1 MNQSNSLTVSL
12 KNEYAIKVGTK
23 ERLVTAETVMVKGG
37 KMAAGLLAEVGFAS
51 AYTKAQHGNFRAAVE
66 IMSFGATPSQVKGL
80 APQPN
85 ATGQVVWTR
94 ARVAM
99 LAELVLDRKPAD
111 DKAWSKQALKGRT
124 MATLVKGLFDKP
136 PVVHST
142 PADDATDATIRQP
155 DALAGLEPALM

>member
-1 MNQSNSLTVSL
+1 MNQSNSLTVNL
-12 KNEYAIKVGTK
+12 KNEYSIKVGTK

-37 KMAAGLLAEVGFAS
+37 KLAAHLLEEVGFAS

-66 IMSFGATPSQVKGL
+66 IMGFGATPSQLKAT

-85 ATGQVVWTR
+85 EAGQVVWSR

-99 LAELVLDRKPAD
+99 LAELVLDRKPAEG
-111 DKAWSKQALKGRT
+111 KVWSKQAIKGRT
-124 MATLVKGLFDKP
+124 MATIVKGLFDKP
-136 PVVHST
+136 PVVQPT
-142 PADDATDATIRQP
+142 PADNATDATIRKP